1 MALKTF
7 KPYTKSTRG
16 TVLVDRTGLWKG
28 KPFKSLVEPLNSM
41 RGRNNNG
48 HITSR
53 NMSGGGHKKMYRLV
67 DFYRKK
73 FDMPGTV
80 ERIEYDPNRSCYI
93 MLVKFDDGQ
102 HFYYL
107 APQKINIGDKVENGS
122 DKEIKVGNCMPL
134 RDIPVGIN
142 IHNVE
147 LNPGGGG
154 KIARSAGTSV
164 TISGL
169 DGNYSL
175 IKMISGE
182 VRKIDSRCM
191 ATIGVLSNPDQ
202 KNIKI
207 GKAGRSRWLGRRPHT
222 RGVVM
227 NPVDHPHGG
236 GEGKTAGGRHP
247 VSPTGQSAK
256 GLKTRNNK
264 STDKFIVKKRNN
276 RKDSKK

>member
-16 TVLVDRTGLWKG
+16 TILVDRAGLWKG
-28 KPFKSLVEPLNSM
+28 KPFKALVEPKNAM
-41 RGRNNNG
+41 KGRNNNG

-53 NMSGGGHKKMYRLV
+53 NRAGGHKKMYRHV

-73 FDMPGTV
+73 FDMPATV

-93 MLVKFDDGQ
+93 MLVKFEDNQ
-102 HFYYL
+102 HCYYL
-107 APQKINIGDKVENGS
+107 APQKIKAGDIIENGS
-122 DKEIKVGNCMPL
+122 KKEIKVGNCMPL
-134 RDIPVGIN
+134 QDIPVGIDV
-142 IHNVE
+142 HNVE
-147 LNPGGGG
+147 LQPGAGG

-164 TISGL
+164 SISGI

-175 IKMISGE
+175 IKMTSGE
-182 VRKIDSRCM
+182 VRKIDSRCL

-236 GEGKTAGGRHP
+236 GEGKTSGGRSP
-247 VSPTGQSAK
+247 VSPWGQSAK
-256 GLKTRNNK
+256 GLKTRRPQR
-264 STDKFIVKKRNN
+264 SDKLIITRRKKR
-276 RKDSKK
+276 R